1 MTSAILL
8 TIGSVPISAWHL
20 RYHNG
25 DLLFVVTLYVVVVSA
40 ILAWLALPWID
51 WVPDPSAL

>member
-20 RYHNG
+20 RDHNG
-25 DLLFVVTLYVVVVSA
+25 DLLFIAALYVVVVSA
-40 ILAWLALPWID
+40 IFACLALPWID
-51 WVPDPSAL
+51 WVPDPSSL